1 MTSID
6 GFLGNANDQ
15 GKASLE
21 FRHRAFRDQRIF
33 KGNLDEYFIFKVY
46 DDFHQEN
53 SFNPASLHSP
63 SQTFTKLPRLF
74 SVFAFQNG

>member
-1 MTSID
+1 MKPPGNIPIDLINTGTSYFILKSFNKRTNHILRENSMTFTD

-33 KGNLDEYFIFKVY
+33 KGNLNENLIF
-46 DDFHQEN
+46 
-53 SFNPASLHSP
+53 
-63 SQTFTKLPRLF
+63 
-74 SVFAFQNG
+74 